1 MQRNGEAFKLR
12 SCLCIHAKLRGL
24 VIAPPNEV
32 LGLPGSEPFV
42 GRARVAAE
50 ATPARQGKDFQ
61 QTCFNRIPMSRSPTL
76 QTCALFHLPDALPR
90 DAKFIANFLQRGYV
104 AIQPEA
110 AGQDKEVPAPRPKV
124 LKAGA
129 HRVDHP
135 VARFSDRVFPEVSDL
150 LFARA
155 ESFEHDAESSVLSIH
170 RGQQTVHR
178 GHSLT

>member
-1 MQRNGEAFKLR
+1 VCPSSTITLV
-12 SCLCIHAKLRGL
+12 S

-61 QTCFNRIPMSRSPTL
+61 ETCFNRIPISRSPTL
-76 QTCALFHLPDALPR
+76 PACALFQLPDALPR
-90 DAKFIANFLQRGYV
+90 DAKFIANFLQRGHV
-104 AIQPEA
+104 AVQPEA
-110 AGQDKEVPAPRPKV
+110 AGQDKEVPAPSPEA

-129 HRVDHP
+129 HRVDHS
-135 VARFSDRVFPEVSDL
+135 VACVSDSVFPEVSDL
-150 LFARA
+150 LCARA
-155 ESFEHDAESSVLSIH
+155 KSFEQDAESSVLTIH

-178 GHSLT
+178 GHSLP